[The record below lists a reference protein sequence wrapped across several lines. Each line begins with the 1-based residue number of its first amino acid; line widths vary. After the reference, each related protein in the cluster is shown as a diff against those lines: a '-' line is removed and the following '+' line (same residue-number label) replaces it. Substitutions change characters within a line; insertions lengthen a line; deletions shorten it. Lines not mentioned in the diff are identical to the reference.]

1 MKNIAFLFSGRGS
14 LIDAVKN
21 GIEEAEHAARLAL
34 VITNNASFDAGADTR
49 FSDVKVNKVI
59 HSDYPS
65 RAEFERE
72 IAILLEGAQI
82 DVIVLGGF
90 RRIFSSEF
98 VSRFGSRTINT
109 HPSILPAFPGD
120 KAQRRALEAGV
131 KITGATVHFIND
143 EVDAGPII
151 DQGTVRITSQMT
163 EAMLREEIICVE
175 QNIICTAVAGL
186 IDEQIFVEQGRV
198 VNKGVRNGLP
208 ES

>member
-1 MKNIAFLFSGRGS
+1 MKKIAFLFSGRGS

-21 GIEEAEHAARLAL
+21 GIEEAKHAARLAL

-175 QNIICTAVAGL
+175 QSIICTAVAGL

>member
-1 MKNIAFLFSGRGS
+1 MKKIAFLFSGRGS

-90 RRIFSSEF
+90 RRIFSPEF

-175 QNIICTAVAGL
+175 QSIICTAVAGL